1 MRHYPGSV
9 VLGEYFR
16 LINGNAMRWQLLI
29 HYQIDQNRAI
39 YEYLCFRQ
47 SRGKFECI
55 AVERR
60 EESLGWLTG
69 ILWCSC
75 DYQTELVVASSVTH
89 ISDFIQASDNNRSRE
104 CEEWG
109 TRRRKEWY
117 LLLPFSDNYQV
128 DALDQFLCSLSFQ
141 MKAPAK
147 FSIFALL
154 QFNQKPR
161 YQMNYLCSKSQ
172 EGNQKYI
179 WNHYPAG
186 REKNQDWRKESESTL
201 QSKKRRGNSDIW
213 ILETKCSD
221 RFCLGWP
228 RI

>member
-89 ISDFIQASDNNRSRE
+89 ISDFIQAPDNNRSRE

-154 QFNQKPR
+154 QFNQTPR
-161 YQMNYLCSKSQ
+161 YQMNYLCCQPRARREIRLIFEIIIQLVERRIKT
-172 EGNQKYI
+172 EENNQ
-179 WNHYPAG
+179 HYKVKRDAG
-186 REKNQDWRKESESTL
+186 ILISE
-201 QSKKRRGNSDIW
+201 
-213 ILETKCSD
+213 C
-221 RFCLGWP
+221 
-228 RI
+228 

>member
-75 DYQTELVVASSVTH
+75 DHQTELVVASSVTLT
-89 ISDFIQASDNNRSRE
+89 SDFIQASDNNRSRE

-109 TRRRKEWY
+109 SRRRKEWY

-154 QFNQKPR
+154 QFNQTPR
-161 YQMNYLCSKSQ
+161 YQMNYLCCQPRARREIIIQLAEVERRIKT
-172 EGNQKYI
+172 E
-179 WNHYPAG
+179 
-186 REKNQDWRKESESTL
+186 EKNQNQHYKVKRDAGILISE
-201 QSKKRRGNSDIW
+201 
-213 ILETKCSD
+213 C
-221 RFCLGWP
+221 
-228 RI
+228 